1 MLFMDDETL
10 KRVLLSVIVA
20 CIVIILWRIDDME
33 TALERL
39 TGRRRSMGLLDR
51 LKRKKKL
58 NRVR

>member
-1 MLFMDDETL
+1 MDDEAL
-10 KRVLLSVIVA
+10 KRVLLLVIVA
-20 CIVIILWRIDDME
+20 CRVIILWRIDDIE

-39 TGRRRSMGLLDR
+39 TGRRRSMRLLGR